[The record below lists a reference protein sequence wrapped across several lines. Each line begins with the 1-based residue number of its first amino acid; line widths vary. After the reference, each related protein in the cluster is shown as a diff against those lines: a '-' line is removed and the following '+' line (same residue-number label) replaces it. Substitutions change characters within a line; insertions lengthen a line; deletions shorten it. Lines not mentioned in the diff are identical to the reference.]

1 MKNIVDISY
10 AQGKITDSQW
20 KYFKENLTGIIIRFG
35 YRGYGSGAIKLDK
48 CVDYNIFKCKQYKI
62 PYGLYFLSQ
71 AINKQEGIEEANAII
86 HSEYYQGATL
96 GIWFDSEFS
105 NERHNGRADNIS
117 IESRTAAAKGFCN
130 TIIASGRKAG
140 NYASSSWLKTNI
152 DMNQLSYPVWVAHYG
167 SDYSY
172 KKNVV
177 LWQYS
182 SENTMKVPGFS
193 RLDCDKIINES
204 FFNDSNIKET
214 KSKND
219 YIKVIQS
226 ALGVTADGIVGPKTI
241 AATITV
247 SKTKNNRHAVV
258 KPLQEY
264 LNYLG
269 YSCGNADGIAG
280 VKFDSAIKQFQK
292 DHGCVVDGELTAKKT
307 TWKKLLTV

>member
-1 MKNIVDISY
+1 MKNIIDISY

-35 YRGYGSGAIKLDK
+35 YRGYRNGALKLDN
-48 CVDYNIFKCKQYKI
+48 CITYNVFKCQQYNI
-62 PYGLYFLSQ
+62 PYGLYFFSQ
-71 AINKQEGIEEANAII
+71 AINKQEGIEEASAII
-86 HSEYYQGATL
+86 NSEYYQGATL

-105 NERHNGRADNIS
+105 NEKHDGRADAIS
-117 IESRTAAAKGFCN
+117 VKSRTEAVKGFCD
-130 TIIASGRKAG
+130 TIISSGKQTG
-140 NYASSSWLKTNI
+140 VYASSSWLKTNL
-152 DMNQLSYPVWVAHYG
+152 DMNQLPYPVWVAHYA

-182 SENTMKVPGFS
+182 SSNPMKIPGFN
-193 RLDCDKIINES
+193 RLDCDKIIDES
-204 FFNDSNIKET
+204 FFGGQPNIKT
-214 KSKND
+214 KKD
-219 YIKVIQS
+219 YIKQIQS
-226 ALGVTADGIVGPKTI
+226 ALCVTTDGIVGRKTI

-269 YSCGNADGIAG
+269 YDCGNADGIAG
-280 VKFDSAIKQFQK
+280 AKFDSAVKQFQK
-292 DHGCVVDGELTAKKT
+292 DHGCVVDGELTAQKT

>member
-1 MKNIVDISY
+1 MKNIIDISY

-20 KYFKENLTGIIIRFG
+20 KYFKENLTGIIVRFG
-35 YRGYGSGAIKLDK
+35 YRGYGSGTIKLDK
-48 CVDYNIFKCKQYKI
+48 YVDYNIFKCKQYKI

-86 HSEYYQGATL
+86 RSEYYQGATL

-105 NERHNGRADNIS
+105 NERHNGRADKIS
-117 IESRTAAAKGFCN
+117 IESRTEAANGFCD
-130 TIIASGRKAG
+130 TIIASGQKAG
-140 NYASSSWLKTNI
+140 IYASSSWLKTNL
-152 DMNQLSYPVWVAHYG
+152 DMNWLPYPVWVAHYG
-167 SDYSY
+167 PDYSY

-182 SENTMKVPGFS
+182 SENTIKVPGFS
-193 RLDCDKIINES
+193 RLDCDKIIDKS
-204 FFNDSNIKET
+204 FFNGFIVEQT
-214 KSKND
+214 KLKKD
-219 YIKVIQS
+219 YIKDIQS
-226 ALGVTADGIVGPKTI
+226 ALGVTSDGVVGPKTI

-247 SKTKNNRHAVV
+247 SKTKNNRHTVV

-269 YSCGNADGIAG
+269 YNCGNADGIAG

>member
-20 KYFKENLTGIIIRFG
+20 EYFKENLTGIIIRFG
-35 YRGYGSGAIKLDK
+35 YRGYGSGTIKLDK

-62 PYGLYFLSQ
+62 PYGLYFFSQ

-86 HSEYYQGATL
+86 RSEYYQGATL
-96 GIWFDSEFS
+96 GIWFDSEFG
-105 NERHNGRADNIS
+105 NEKHNGRADKIS
-117 IESRTAAAKGFCN
+117 VKSRTEAARGFCD
-130 TIIASGRKAG
+130 TIIASGQKVG
-140 NYASSSWLKTNI
+140 VYASSSWLRTNL
-152 DMNQLSYPVWVAHYG
+152 DMNQLTHPVWVAHYG

-182 SENTMKVPGFS
+182 SENAMKVPGFS
-193 RLDCDKIINES
+193 RLDCDKIIDES
-204 FFNDSNIKET
+204 FFNGSIVEQAKL
-214 KSKND
+214 KKD
-219 YIKVIQS
+219 YIKDIQS
-226 ALGVTADGIVGPKTI
+226 ALGVTPDGIVGAKTI
-241 AATITV
+241 AATITI
-247 SKTKNNRHAVV
+247 SKTKNSRHTVV
-258 KPLQEY
+258 RSLQEY

-280 VKFDSAIKQFQK
+280 VKFDNAIKQFQK
-292 DHGCVVDGELTAKKT
+292 DHGCVVDGELTAQKT